1 MAGKFSRLK
10 LAVAPVATVS
20 PLLRTVCR
28 FWCAVLLNR
37 ESSPVETYNDID
49 GDVVEFF
56 CVLRNRHEELIQA
69 ITLTLFSREE
79 YHRVIHGS
87 TADISKVE
95 RAIRDKDQIK
105 KAIKQLKLSPK
116 ELYDCSNFDILY
128 RGNIISDIQF
138 LTLTGKNE
146 DENKYQYDKALLKE
160 MLISNTCDANNDERF
175 LIAPV

>member
-1 MAGKFSRLK
+1 M
-10 LAVAPVATVS
+10 
-20 PLLRTVCR
+20 
-28 FWCAVLLNR
+28 LLNR
-37 ESSPVETYNDID
+37 ESSPVETYNDTD

-87 TADISKVE
+87 TADINKVE
-95 RAIRDKDQIK
+95 HTIRDKDQIK
-105 KAIKQLKLSPK
+105 KAIKQFKLSRK